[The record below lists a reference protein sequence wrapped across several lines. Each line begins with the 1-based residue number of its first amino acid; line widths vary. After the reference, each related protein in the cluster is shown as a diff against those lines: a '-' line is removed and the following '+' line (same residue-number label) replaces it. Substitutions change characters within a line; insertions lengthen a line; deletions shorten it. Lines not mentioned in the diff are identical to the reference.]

1 MALLG
6 IPESAWAL
14 QDDEE
19 LVSFTDYTDAFK
31 VEASAANPTVRC
43 YDLRTLTNWI
53 TPADQHYTFHQTTTP
68 RVDPAGYR
76 LHIGGFVER
85 PREFT
90 LDQLKARRDRRDE
103 PVTLECSGNSTR
115 PQRMSGLLS
124 NGVWT
129 GVGLA
134 SILKECGIKP
144 EAREVV
150 FLGLDM
156 EKENKP
162 QAGNREYV
170 APHGRSM
177 YLQDALNPEAM
188 LAFALNGQPLRA
200 QQGFPVRLIL
210 PGWYGMTQIKWLGRI
225 EVLDRRYEGQHMARN
240 YLALRSIETPEGPMW
255 LDTSI
260 SKTNMKS
267 VVARVVRRKAGSGW
281 EYRITGPA
289 WGGQVPIQHVDVQID
304 EGEWQPAALEPPR
317 GKYAWR
323 LWNFRVRDLAPGKHT
338 LASRATDANARV
350 QPTAEE
356 RRKSIASGRED
367 FSIWTREIAIA

>member
-1 MALLG
+1 
-6 IPESAWAL
+6 
-14 QDDEE
+14 
-19 LVSFTDYTDAFK
+19 
-31 VEASAANPTVRC
+31 
-43 YDLRTLTNWI
+43 
-53 TPADQHYTFHQTTTP
+53 
-68 RVDPAGYR
+68 
-76 LHIGGFVER
+76 
-85 PREFT
+85 
-90 LDQLKARRDRRDE
+90 
-103 PVTLECSGNSTR
+103 
-115 PQRMSGLLS
+115 
-124 NGVWT
+124 
-129 GVGLA
+129 
-134 SILKECGIKP
+134 
-144 EAREVV
+144 
-150 FLGLDM
+150 
-156 EKENKP
+156 
-162 QAGNREYV
+162 
-170 APHGRSM
+170 M
-177 YLQDALNPEAM
+177 YLPDALNPEAM
-188 LAFALNGQPLRA
+188 LAFALNGQPLPA

-323 LWNFRVRDLAPGKHT
+323 LWNFRVRDLAPGQHT
-338 LASRATDANARV
+338 LASRATDASGRV

-356 RRKSIASGRED
+356 RRQSIASGRED
-367 FSIWTREIAIA
+367 FSIWPREIAIA